1 MTGLGRLDRDL
12 CGFQISNLTDHHH
25 IGILTQKRAQSLGKG
40 EPDAHINLR
49 LVNPLHINFDRILRC
64 GDIALGGIENIQPGI
79 QGNCLATAG
88 GPGDQN
94 HALRTRQGI
103 HIELLLIILIAQSL
117 NAHLGAAGVENPQ
130 HNLFTKL

>member
-1 MTGLGRLDRDL
+1 MTGLGRLDRDFRGL
-12 CGFQISNLTDHHH
+12 QIANLTDHHH
-25 IGILTQKRAQSLGKG
+25 IRILAQKRTQSLGKG
-40 EPDAHINLR
+40 EPNAHIDLG
-49 LVNPLHINFDRILRC
+49 LIDPLHINFDRVFSG

-88 GPGDQN
+88 GPSDQN

-117 NAHLGAAGVENPQ
+117 NAHLGAAGIENPQ